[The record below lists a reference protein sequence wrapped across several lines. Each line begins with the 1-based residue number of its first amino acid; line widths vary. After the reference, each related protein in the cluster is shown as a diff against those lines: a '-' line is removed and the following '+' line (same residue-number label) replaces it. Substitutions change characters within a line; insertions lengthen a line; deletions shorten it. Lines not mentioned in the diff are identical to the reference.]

1 VKRPAQAKRKNV
13 AILGSTGSV
22 GTQTLDVVR
31 SLPRRFRVVGL
42 AAGSRWEALAEQVR
56 EFRPEAVAVREQ
68 ASARLLAQAVDG
80 CGTQVLWGADGLR
93 RLASWQ
99 GADVVVSA
107 VSGAAGLPAAVAALE
122 AGKALALAN
131 KEAMVMGG
139 PQLVRLAGET
149 GGTIL
154 PVDSEHSALFQLL
167 RGVQPQEVHRVVLTA
182 SGGPFHGMSREEL
195 ARVTPRDALR
205 HPTWQMGEKITVD
218 SATLMNKALEIIE
231 ARWLF
236 GLPADRIGVLI
247 HPQSVVHCLV
257 ELVDGSVL
265 AHMGAP
271 DMRLPIQYALNYPER
286 APGPAQRLDLGRL
299 GALEFFEPDF
309 DAFPALDLG
318 YRAARKGGTS
328 GAVLSAAN
336 EVGVS
341 AFLEGRIGL
350 PDIVET
356 VREVLDRHT
365 VEPEAGLEAVMAADR
380 WAREEAERC
389 LPRP

>member
-1 VKRPAQAKRKNV
+1 MSPAQAKRKNV